1 MLVSC
6 MTKYEPDLSRL
17 FYALS
22 DPTRRAIMAQL
33 CAGPQPMAK
42 LAEPS
47 GFALPTIQRH
57 LAVLEMAGLI
67 TTQKQG
73 RQRIC
78 TARAD
83 GLDSATL
90 WISDTRRK
98 MAAQTD
104 RLSHYLDQLIRKSD
118 DL

>member
-1 MLVSC
+1 

-17 FYALS
+17 FHALS
-22 DPTRRAIMAQL
+22 DPTRRAILAQL
-33 CAGPQPMAK
+33 GAGPQPMAK
-42 LAEPS
+42 LAAPS

-57 LAVLEMAGLI
+57 LAVLEEAGLV

-83 GLDSATL
+83 GLDVASH

-98 MAAQTD
+98 MEAQTD
-104 RLSHYLDQLIRKSD
+104 RLAHYLDQLIRKTH

>member
-1 MLVSC
+1 

-17 FYALS
+17 FHALS
-22 DPTRRAIMAQL
+22 DPTRRAIMVQL
-33 CAGPQPMAK
+33 GAGPQPMAK

-57 LAVLEMAGLI
+57 LAVLEEAGLI

-83 GLDSATL
+83 GLDGATQ
-90 WISDTRRK
+90 WIKDTRTK